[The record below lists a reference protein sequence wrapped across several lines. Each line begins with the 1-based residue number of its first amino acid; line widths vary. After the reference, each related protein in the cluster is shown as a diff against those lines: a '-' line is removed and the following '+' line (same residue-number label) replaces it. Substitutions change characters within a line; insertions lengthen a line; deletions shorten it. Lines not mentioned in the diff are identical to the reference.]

1 MLISGGALQ
10 SDHCRQT
17 AAAAAR
23 FGFEC
28 KLALTG
34 NKSQRASGNLLFDQL
49 FGAEIVY
56 VADRKDRDSILQEH
70 SIEPRT
76 SERSLIWSRTADRMR
91 PARLDMRLQ

>member
-56 VADRKDRDSILQEH
+56 VADRKDRDSILQE
-70 SIEPRT
+70 T